1 ADSPFCAGTS
11 AKLTASSVT
20 VTNPVFTWYSDAALT
35 NAVFTGAEFN
45 TPLLTATKTYYVT
58 VSGDNRCEN
67 TAATA
72 KTVTVTVNPP
82 ATAADIAVAGA
93 GSPFCAGATAKL
105 TASST
110 TVTNPIFTWYKD
122 AALTD
127 VAFTG
132 AEFTTPVL
140 TATTTY
146 YVTVRGDNRCDNTA
160 ATAKVVTVTV
170 NPPATAADIVIAGA
184 GSPFC
189 AGTTATLTASSTTA
203 TNPVFTWYSDAA
215 LTNALFTG
223 AEFTTPVLTA
233 TTTYYV
239 TVRAANKCEN
249 TAATAKVVT
258 ITVNPLPETP
268 DVASAGTSICS
279 GESTVLKVA
288 NAEAG
293 ILYQW
298 YSELAGGT
306 LLFTGEEFTTPTL
319 TTNTDYYVLAVSAS
333 GCGNATG
340 RTKVTVTVSPKPQTP
355 IVVSAVVDACIGTPA
370 VLSVSSPQTN
380 GVTYKWYTTPI
391 AGTAVGTGTSF
402 TTPAITTTTTYY
414 VEASTASCVS
424 TGRTAVKV
432 NASPIPTAPPAI
444 SGAEGPL
451 CSGTTATLSVT
462 NPDAALTYSWYTA
475 ATGGTS
481 IAQGVTFTTPALT
494 TTTTYYVESSNA
506 TGCSSTTRTSVVVTV
521 LGKLEAPVVTVKEN
535 KATEITFQWNPI
547 PGATAYEVSLDNGLT
562 WVAPTGGATGTTYLV
577 AGLKPDQSVTI
588 RVRAK
593 GQLDCQLSDATSL
606 TAKSDNPL
614 GNTIFVPNTFTPNN
628 DGKNDILYVYGNTIA
643 KMKLRVYNQWGQFIY
658 ESLNIQNG
666 WDGTYKGDIQPN
678 GVYVYFLEAEFNDG
692 TKTTKK
698 GTITLLR

>member
-1 ADSPFCAGTS
+1 TTVTNPIFTWYSDAALTNAVFTGSVFNTPLLTVTTNYYVTVRGDNKCDNLAASAKVVTVVVNPPASAADITVAGAGTPICAGTS
-11 AKLTASSVT
+11 AALTASTTT

-35 NAVFTGAEFN
+35 NAVFTG
-45 TPLLTATKTYYVT
+45 
-58 VSGDNRCEN
+58 
-67 TAATA
+67 
-72 KTVTVTVNPP
+72 P
-82 ATAADIAVAGA
+82 A
-93 GSPFCAGATAKL
+93 
-105 TASST
+105 
-110 TVTNPIFTWYKD
+110 
-122 AALTD
+122 
-127 VAFTG
+127 
-132 AEFTTPVL
+132 FTTPVL
-140 TATTTY
+140 TVTTNY
-146 YVTVRGDNRCDNTA
+146 YVTVRGDNRCENLA
-160 ATAKVVTVTV
+160 A
-170 NPPATAADIVIAGA
+170 
-184 GSPFC
+184 S
-189 AGTTATLTASSTTA
+189 
-203 TNPVFTWYSDAA
+203 
-215 LTNALFTG
+215 
-223 AEFTTPVLTA
+223 
-233 TTTYYV
+233 
-239 TVRAANKCEN
+239 
-249 TAATAKVVT
+249 AKVVT
-258 ITVNPLPETP
+258 ITVNPLPNTP
-268 DVASAGTSICS
+268 EVASAGTNICS
-279 GESTVLKVA
+279 GESTVLSVS

-298 YSELAGGT
+298 YSDATGGT
-306 LLFTGEEFTTPTL
+306 LLFTGEQFTTPTL
-319 TTNTDYYVLAVSAS
+319 TTNTDYYVLAVSAA

-340 RTKVTVTVSPKPQTP
+340 RVKVTVTVSPKPLTP
-355 IVVSAVVDACIGTPA
+355 VVVSAVVDACIGSSAT
-370 VLSVSSPQTN
+370 LSVSNPQTN
-380 GVTYKWYTTPI
+380 GVTYKWYTTAI
-391 AGTAVGTGTSF
+391 GGTAVGTGTTF
-402 TTPAITTTTTYY
+402 TTPAVTATVTYY

-432 NASPIPTAPPAI
+432 NASPIPTAPTAI
-444 SGAEGPL
+444 DGVNGPL

-462 NPDAALTYSWYTA
+462 NPDAALTYSWYTV

-506 TGCSSTTRTSVVVTV
+506 TGCTSTTRTSVVVTV
-521 LGKLEAPVVTVKEN
+521 LSKLDAPVVTVKEN

-547 PGATAYEVSLDNGLT
+547 PGATAYEVSLDNGVT
-562 WVAPTGGATGTTYLV
+562 WVSPTTGPAGTTHLV

-628 DGKNDILYVYGNTIA
+628 DGKNDVLYVYGNTIA